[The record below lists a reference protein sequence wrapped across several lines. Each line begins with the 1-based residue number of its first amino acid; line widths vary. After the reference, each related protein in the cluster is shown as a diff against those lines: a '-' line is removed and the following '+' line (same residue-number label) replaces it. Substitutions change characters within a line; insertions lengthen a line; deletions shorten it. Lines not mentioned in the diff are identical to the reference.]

1 MAGEAPLVLQPSV
14 SLAERRRRGGG
25 KTLAGRRG
33 SRGERKEGEKKGEG
47 RNPSGEW
54 ESGVKAHTAIEI
66 FFFSFFFLLEGI
78 TCSGE

>member
-33 SRGERKEGEKKGEG
+33 SRGERKEGEKKERGETLA
-47 RNPSGEW
+47 EW

-66 FFFSFFFLLEGI
+66 FFFSFFFLFP
-78 TCSGE
+78 SFF